1 MQWKKPQLIKCNY
14 DDLTKMIIAKANSW
28 VPCNGGASCG
38 SANCQTISMAFAC
51 SNFFIIFG

>member
-14 DDLTKMIIAKANSW
+14 DDLTKMIVAKANSW

-38 SANCQTISMAFAC
+38 STNCQTFNMAFGC
-51 SNFFIIFG
+51 SVLLVVG